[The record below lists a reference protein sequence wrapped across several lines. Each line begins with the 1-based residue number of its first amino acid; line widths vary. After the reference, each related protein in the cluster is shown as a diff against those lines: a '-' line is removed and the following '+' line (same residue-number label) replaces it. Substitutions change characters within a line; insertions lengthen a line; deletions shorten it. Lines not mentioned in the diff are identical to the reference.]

1 MDKILITGSS
11 GFIGTNL
18 VEFLLK
24 NNLYNVLGFD
34 INNPK
39 IKKHTDVLRQI
50 DIRDKNTLLKAV
62 KEFDPT
68 YVIHLAARTDLNGV
82 TLEDYDSNTNGVINL
97 VEALSSLTN
106 VKRVI
111 FASSMYVC
119 ISGYNPKNCDDYKP
133 HTVYGESKVIT
144 EKIVKNSNHSY
155 FGQL

>member
-1 MDKILITGSS
+1 MEKILITGSS

-34 INNPK
+34 INIPK
-39 IKKHTDVLRQI
+39 IKKHTDVWRQI

-62 KEFDPT
+62 KEFDPN

-82 TLEDYDSNTNGVINL
+82 TVEDYDSNTNGVINL
-97 VEALSSLTN
+97 IEALGNLTN

-111 FASSMYVC
+111 FASSMYVNQVIFLKILKI
-119 ISGYNPKNCDDYKP
+119 IS
-133 HTVYGESKVIT
+133 HILFMEKVR
-144 EKIVKNSNHSY
+144 
-155 FGQL
+155 